1 MEVDISPHD
10 SIRIRHKGIIK
21 PIVTLA
27 SIENLGKVTSYVLP
41 SNRIFYEVK
50 DKEDQIWFYYHST
63 KIQHS
68 YIRVYKQEGKDV
80 DIKYEYSSHRHTFNA
95 SAEKEVT
102 ISFVQRR
109 EE

>member
-1 MEVDISPHD
+1 MEVYISPHD
-10 SIRIRHKGIIK
+10 SISIRRNGMVK
-21 PIVTLA
+21 PI
-27 SIENLGKVTSYVLP
+27 VTSYVLP

-80 DIKYEYSSHRHTFNA
+80 DIKYEYSSHRDTFNA

-102 ISFVQRR
+102 ISFVQRK